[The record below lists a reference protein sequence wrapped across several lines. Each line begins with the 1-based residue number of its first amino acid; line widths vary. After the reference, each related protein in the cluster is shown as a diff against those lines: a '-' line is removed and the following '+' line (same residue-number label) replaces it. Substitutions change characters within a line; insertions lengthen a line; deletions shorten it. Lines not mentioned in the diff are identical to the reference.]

1 MNPNAT
7 PAQLLK
13 IDLET
18 RITTAKLHY
27 RSGSEET
34 AATSAS
40 SVFETVRK
48 LLASH
53 HDAPA
58 FERVAMAMINS
69 VMRPYTARWH
79 GWMTEDARELK
90 AEAKPATKFRNE
102 RVRRMFRAELEEL
115 QARLKNYTGMLGT
128 LSKVPATETRVEAA
142 ELLSPAELKQLEE
155 DEAAVPRAKLGSS
168 LVAGIGG
175 QVPIAGTITGGTLFK
190 KEREKLAS
198 RRASLGNKHAKDTAT
213 ELHNATGLALSGGGI
228 RSATF
233 CLGIVQVLQQKGL
246 LLKFDYLS
254 TVSGGGYLG
263 AFISTSLG
271 TQIPGYAP
279 APQKR
284 AEDTFQRIGE
294 KTESILLR
302 HIRNNSKYLLNGGLY
317 AKLQIVGLMVGGFLW
332 NLLMVLPVP
341 LFLALL
347 VYHSQEFLWGAPILE
362 PGAGGSPFPPLSAG
376 WHGFALKAL
385 VIATLVLWILLPP
398 FQRCTHGLAPGEK
411 WRKARACVE
420 KLCTWLQFGTFIVA
434 VLYLIPA
441 MIHGYAW
448 LVEQVQHWHWN
459 PDWLKK
465 SGKGDA
471 STLAT
476 GGVVSLALGFLAKWI
491 TPRLPFIGTL
501 FLKLFI
507 LSGPVLALLI
517 FLATCHQLGMGTAKQ
532 GVKVSLF
539 GLQALPLWQVILA
552 ASVLVMLWTWLF
564 VNVNTLAPH
573 RYYRDKLCECYLTR
587 RTASAVETLQQV
599 KLSDLGKES
608 AAPYHL
614 INMTLNVPA
623 SQNKDLRG
631 RGSDFFFV
639 SKDHI
644 GSPLTGYTTTAKME
658 KVDPHFDLGTAMAVS
673 AAAASTSMG
682 WKSLPQYR
690 FLMALFNI
698 RLGYWLRR
706 PGTTALPKLIEG
718 AGPWYYFRELRGS
731 MTERGRYVNLSDGGH
746 IENLA
751 VYELLRR
758 RAKFIVCVDGG
769 AEPGMECTDL
779 IRLERYATIDLDI
792 ALHYDLADLRLQSN
806 GLTRAHAILVK
817 IEYDASLKRPAHD
830 PGKQLGWMLY
840 LKLALTGAEP
850 GFVREYRREHPTFP
864 HETTANQFFNEDQFE
879 AYRALGVCA
888 MNGFFRTEITGA
900 PENTQPTTLGDWFQN
915 LANKLLPDN
924 DEAFR

>member
-7 PAQLLK
+7 PAKLLK
-13 IDLET
+13 IELET

-40 SVFETVRK
+40 SVFDTVRK

-53 HDAPA
+53 PDAPA
-58 FERVAMAMINS
+58 FERVALAMINS

-79 GWMTEDARELK
+79 GWMTADTRELNPEVK
-90 AEAKPATKFRNE
+90 TTTKFRNE

-128 LSKVPATETRVEAA
+128 LSKVLATETRVEAA
-142 ELLSPAELKQLEE
+142 ELLSPVELKQLEK
-155 DEAAVPRAKLGSS
+155 DEAAVLSAKLGAS

-175 QVPIAGTITGGTLFK
+175 QVPIVGTITGGTLFK
-190 KEREKLAS
+190 KEREDLEA
-198 RRASLGNKHAKDTAT
+198 RRHSLGHKHAKDTPT
-213 ELHNATGLALSGGGI
+213 ELHDVSGLALSGGGI

-271 TQIPGYAP
+271 TAVPGYTP
-279 APQKR
+279 TPRQR

-317 AKLQIVGLMVGGFLW
+317 AKLQIVGLMLNGFFW
-332 NLLMVLPVP
+332 NVLMVLPLP
-341 LFLALL
+341 LFAALA
-347 VYHSQEFLWGAPILE
+347 VYHSQQFWWGAPILKT
-362 PGAGGSPFPPLSAG
+362 AVGGSSLPPLIECN
-376 WHGFALKAL
+376 HGRLLTAMAALTAF
-385 VIATLVLWILLPP
+385 LWVLLPP
-398 FQRCTHGLAPGEK
+398 FQRCTHGLAPDKK
-411 WRKARACVE
+411 WRKARAFVE

-448 LVEQVQHWHWN
+448 LVEQAQHWHWN

-465 SGKGDA
+465 SGKGDV

-491 TPRLPFIGTL
+491 TPRLPLLGTL

-517 FLATCHQLGMGTAKQ
+517 FFATCHQLGMGTSQQ
-532 GVKVSLF
+532 GIEVALF

-552 ASVLVMLWTWLF
+552 ASVLVLLWTWLF

-587 RTASAVETLQQV
+587 RTANASQTLQQV
-599 KLSDLGKES
+599 KLTDLGKDT

-623 SQNKDLRG
+623 SQTKDLRG
-631 RGSDFFFV
+631 RGSDFFFA
-639 SKDHI
+639 SRHHI
-644 GSPLTGYTTTAKME
+644 GSPLTGYITTEALE

-673 AAAASTSMG
+673 GAAASTSMG
-682 WKSLPQYR
+682 WKSLPQFR

-718 AGPWYYFRELRGS
+718 AGPLYYFRELRGS

-817 IEYDASLKRPAHD
+817 IEYDASLKRPASD

-850 GFVREYRREHPTFP
+850 VFVHEYRREHPTFP

-900 PENTQPTTLGDWFQN
+900 PENTQPTTLEDWFQN